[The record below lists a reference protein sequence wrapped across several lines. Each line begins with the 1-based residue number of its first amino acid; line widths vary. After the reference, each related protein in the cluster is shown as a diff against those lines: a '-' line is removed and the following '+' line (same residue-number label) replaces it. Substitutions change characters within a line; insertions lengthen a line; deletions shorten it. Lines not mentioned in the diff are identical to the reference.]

1 MTRMAAMWGLSD
13 YKSPAAAT
21 DWKGI
26 LPPLNLALPHIY
38 ELTMI
43 VTGGMFFVVM
53 RVSEMVVL
61 RRRKLDIL
69 KKS

>member
-1 MTRMAAMWGLSD
+1 MTRMTAMWGLSD

-26 LPPLNLALPHIY
+26 LPPLNLIY

-43 VTGGMFFVVM
+43 VTGGMFIVVM
-53 RVSEMVVL
+53 RGSEMVVL

-69 KKS
+69 KSWP

>member
-1 MTRMAAMWGLSD
+1 MTAMWGLSD

-26 LPPLNLALPHIY
+26 LPPLNLIY

-43 VTGGMFFVVM
+43 VTGGMFIVVM

-69 KKS
+69 EKSCRLSWP

>member
-1 MTRMAAMWGLSD
+1 MTAMWGLSD

-26 LPPLNLALPHIY
+26 LPPLNLIY

-43 VTGGMFFVVM
+43 VTGGMFIVVM

>member
-1 MTRMAAMWGLSD
+1 MTVMWGLSD

-26 LPPLNLALPHIY
+26 LPPLNLIY

-43 VTGGMFFVVM
+43 VTGGMFIVVM
-53 RVSEMVVL
+53 RVSERWL
-61 RRRKLDIL
+61 C
-69 KKS
+69 